1 MKYRF
6 VFLLL
11 NFYFWG
17 ELKNIY
23 FYSGEKV
30 LVREMTR
37 LQTVVQDREETIQQL
52 RYILLDSGT
61 R

>member
-23 FYSGEKV
+23 FYSEEKV

-37 LQTVVQDREETIQQL
+37 LKTVVQDREETIQQL
-52 RYILLDSGT
+52 RFILLDSGS